1 MNKTLRVLMIEDSE
15 NDAILMSRTLRRE
28 GYDVVYEIVDTSS
41 AMRAALEHHDWDI
54 ITADHGMPKFSAPE
68 ALAIAKEL
76 RPDLPFII
84 VSGEIEINMAVA
96 LMKGGAQDYVR
107 KTELF
112 RLVPAIERGMKEA
125 ESIKKRK
132 QAEEELQKRVKELNC
147 LYSIAYFIEKMDSL
161 EDLFQSVVNDMLH
174 SWYYPEHACA
184 RITYKDQEF
193 KTANFQKTV
202 WTQSAELIAHG
213 KPVGTVDICYLD
225 KMPDRDEGPFIQEER
240 NLINAIAGRLG
251 RVIERKWAEEERCH
265 YERLHGVV
273 EMAGTICHELNQP
286 MQTIAGYIELILK
299 NTEENDP
306 IHVKA
311 DKINKQLHRMV
322 TITEKLMRI
331 DNCESEDYAGF
342 SRIIKFNQNS
352 ANNAK

>member
-1 MNKTLRVLMIEDSE
+1 MIEDSE
-15 NDAILMSRTLRRE
+15 DDALLMSRTLQSE
-28 GYDVVYEIVDTSS
+28 GYDVVYEIADTTS
-41 AMRAALEHHDWDI
+41 AMRAALEYQDWDV

-68 ALAIAKEL
+68 ALAIAKKL

-84 VSGEIEINMAVA
+84 VSGEIELNVAVA

-112 RLVPAIERGMKEA
+112 RLVPAIERGLKEA
-125 ESIKKRK
+125 ESIIKRRN
-132 QAEEELQKRVKELNC
+132 AEEVLQKRVKELNC
-147 LYSIAYFIEKMDSL
+147 LYSIAHFIEKMDSL
-161 EDLFQSVVNDMLH
+161 EDLFQNVVNDMPH

-184 RITYKDQEF
+184 RITFNNQEF
-193 KTANFQKTV
+193 KTANFQKTA

-213 KPVGTVDICYLD
+213 KSIGALDICYLD
-225 KMPDRDEGPFIQEER
+225 KMPDRDEGPFIKEER

-251 RVIERKWAEEERCH
+251 KVIERKWAEEERYH

-286 MQTIAGYIELILK
+286 MQTISGYIELILK
-299 NTEENDP
+299 NTSENDP
-306 IHVKA
+306 VHVKA
-311 DKINKQLHRMV
+311 DKINKQLHRMI

-342 SRIIKFNQNS
+342 SRIIKVNRNS
-352 ANNAK
+352 VNNTE